1 MAEENTEIENSEELE
16 EHSVEIE
23 TSNNPEAISEAKG
36 TEDIEISN
44 GSKGSSEN
52 GASDEIENQNITYN
66 LKILNGPHVGAEVS
80 LSDKIW
86 VVGRSDT
93 CDIALLDETLKE
105 QHAKFSLKDGKV
117 FCEPFEG
124 AMVSVDGFTL
134 DGPTELK
141 KYQSILCGKTLL
153 SVGPSNEAWPEIS
166 LKEVKAEEK
175 KETQSEIEASKE
187 VQEEVKKS
195 KEKSSHFP
203 FFTKLKEII
212 FSLRIWLIVV
222 FIALGVFFVFRSN
235 EQTISEPEQKSFPI
249 VSLKASIEKVLEE
262 FGVEPSLIKLGL
274 SGKMFTLQCYVG
286 TLVTK
291 KELQDK
297 LRALPNV
304 TFQSLR
310 IFAQQSFLEQTQEAL
325 KSLQTVQVV
334 AAARPDTLILKG
346 YLYDMEQLPTIKSRL
361 FYDIMGLNALETSLL
376 SQDDVYK
383 LASNL
388 LTQYNL
394 MGLLKIQPMKAGIMV
409 TGNIQ
414 ASDEP
419 YWKDA
424 RKALKRTFDSICKVL
439 TYVAVVAPSAVKK
452 LFFPSPIIGVSI
464 PNDEPGWIDLK
475 DGGRYY
481 EGTLL
486 DSGYILQS
494 ISPEGIRLQKNE
506 DSIFFALE
514 EL

>member
-1 MAEENTEIENSEELE
+1 MSDDNTEEIENSGE
-16 EHSVEIE
+16 VESLDE
-23 TSNNPEAISEAKG
+23 VEVSNESEKMEKVEG
-36 TEDIEISN
+36 SNKTE
-44 GSKGSSEN
+44 KSEVE
-52 GASDEIENQNITYN
+52 GVSDEIENQDYI

-80 LSDKIW
+80 LSDKTW

-93 CDIALLDETLKE
+93 CDIALLDETLRE
-105 QHAKFSLKDGKV
+105 QHAKFSLRDGKV
-117 FCEPFEG
+117 FCEPFED
-124 AMVSVDGFTL
+124 ATISVDGFTL

-166 LKEVKAEEK
+166 LKESKIEEPQEKVEEIKEQSSKNTYFEFLK
-175 KETQSEIEASKE
+175 KCKE
-187 VQEEVKKS
+187 NRWV
-195 KEKSSHFP
+195 
-203 FFTKLKEII
+203 
-212 FSLRIWLIVV
+212 LRGCLIVG
-222 FIALGVFFVFRSN
+222 FSFLGVFSLFRSN
-235 EQTISEPEQKSFPI
+235 ESATSESDKKNFPI

-262 FGVEPSLIKLGL
+262 FEVDPSLVKLGL
-274 SGKMFTLQCYVG
+274 SGKMFTLQCYVD
-286 TLVTK
+286 TLETK
-291 KELQDK
+291 KVLQDK
-297 LRALPNV
+297 LRALPNIS
-304 TFQSLR
+304 FQTLR
-310 IFAQQSFLEQTQEAL
+310 IFAQQSFLEQAQEAL
-325 KSLQTVQVV
+325 KSLQTVQVI
-334 AAARPDTLILKG
+334 AAARLDTLILKG
-346 YLYDMEQLPTIKSRL
+346 YLYEMEQLPAIKSRL

-394 MGLLKIQPMKAGIMV
+394 MGLLKVQPMKTGIMV
-409 TGNIQ
+409 SGNIQ
-414 ASDEP
+414 ASDES

-424 RKALKRTFDSICKVL
+424 RKALKKTFDSICKVL

-464 PNDEPGWIDLK
+464 PNDESGWIDLK

-481 EGTLL
+481 EGALL
-486 DSGYILQS
+486 DSGYVLQS

-506 DSIFFALE
+506 DSIFFTME

>member
-1 MAEENTEIENSEELE
+1 MAEEDTEIENSGEVEVSNETEE
-16 EHSVEIE
+16 SRVE
-23 TSNNPEAISEAKG
+23 G
-36 TEDIEISN
+36 V
-44 GSKGSSEN
+44 
-52 GASDEIENQNITYN
+52 SDEIENQDITYV

-80 LSDKIW
+80 LSDKTW
-86 VVGRSDT
+86 VVGRSDA

-105 QHAKFSLKDGKV
+105 QHAKFSLREGKV

-124 AMVSVDGFTL
+124 ATVSVDGFTL

-153 SVGPSNEAWPEIS
+153 SVGPNNEAWPEIS
-166 LKEVKAEEK
+166 LKEAKVEEK
-175 KETQSEIEASKE
+175 KESQSELE
-187 VQEEVKKS
+187 VSEEIQEVKKEQE
-195 KEKSSHFP
+195 EKSSHFL
-203 FFTKLKEII
+203 FFSKLKKIVCSLRGWLIII
-212 FSLRIWLIVV
+212 FV
-222 FIALGVFFVFRSN
+222 FLGVSFIFHSN
-235 EQTISEPEQKSFPI
+235 ESTTSESDKKNFPI

-262 FGVEPSLIKLGL
+262 FEIDPSLVKLGL
-274 SGKMFTLQCYVG
+274 SGKMFTLQCYVD
-286 TLVTK
+286 TLETK
-291 KELQDK
+291 KVLQDK

-304 TFQSLR
+304 SFQTLR
-310 IFAQQSFLEQTQEAL
+310 IFAQQSFLEQAQEAL

-334 AAARPDTLILKG
+334 AAARLDTLILKG
-346 YLYDMEQLPTIKSRL
+346 YLYDMEQLPAFKSRL

-388 LTQYNL
+388 LTRYNL
-394 MGLLKIQPMKAGIMV
+394 MGLLKIQPMKTGIMV

-424 RKALKRTFDSICKVL
+424 RKALKKTFDSICKVL

-464 PNDEPGWIDLK
+464 PNSEPGWIDLK

-481 EGTLL
+481 EGALL
-486 DSGYILQS
+486 DSGYVLQS

-506 DSIFFALE
+506 DSIFFTME